1 MQMRSIHYWL
11 DQTDFI
17 AVTERDQEEYWV
29 EWTTTW
35 GMSMDFDDFTV
46 RYSGKTT
53 MGTGRPGIDT
63 QWLWRGGMLEDV
75 SMGGDFI
82 IAPSDD
88 LTLQEARVMTHQISI
103 SLPIRR

>member
-1 MQMRSIHYWL
+1 MRSIHYWL

-17 AVTERDQEEYWV
+17 SVTDREQEEYWV

-35 GMSMDFDDFTV
+35 GVAMDFKDFTI

-88 LTLQEARVMTHQISI
+88 LTLTEARVMTHQISI
-103 SLPIRR
+103 SLPLRR